1 MDDSFFYTKNIFFDC
16 LEMFVV
22 IDWLDGSGKGTQT
35 KLVVA
40 ELERQGK
47 KVLLLDYPRYGQKSA
62 YFVEQ
67 YLNGKYGTDV
77 SAKKASLF
85 YALDRLDDL
94 HNAQESFSKY
104 DYVISNRYVS
114 ASMIHQAGKI
124 QDSNKRIQ
132 FLDWLAEL
140 EFEICWIP
148 RPDKVLFLDVPPE
161 VSQRLVE
168 KKEAREYIK
177 DGSNKDIH
185 EADDNHMNNA
195 YSAAL
200 EVVDHFSDSWERV
213 ECCENKKILPIET
226 ITEKILT
233 KII

>member
-1 MDDSFFYTKNIFFDC
+1 
-16 LEMFVV
+16 MFIV

-40 ELERQGK
+40 ELEKQGK
-47 KVLLLDYPRYGQKSA
+47 KVLLLDYPRYGEKSA

-94 HNAQESFSKY
+94 HDAKNTFSDY

-124 QDSNKRIQ
+124 QDKAQRIQ

-140 EFEICWIP
+140 EFEICGIP
-148 RPDKVLFLDVPPE
+148 KPDRVLFLDVPPE

-168 KKEAREYIK
+168 RKEARDYIK

-185 EADDNHMNNA
+185 EADDDHMNNA
-195 YSAAL
+195 YNAAL
-200 EVVDHFSDSWERV
+200 EVVEHFSNSWERV
-213 ECCENKKILPIET
+213 ECCSGWNILSIET

-233 KII
+233 KIL